1 MLKREQIPIL
11 IVNITAVLFFTINF
25 LLRKNYEF
33 LIYIGV
39 IIFFM
44 LAIVMSN
51 KKINYPPIV
60 FWSLTL
66 WSILHMS
73 GGGLYA
79 NGKKLYE
86 LMLIPIVGEPYNIF
100 KFDQF
105 VHIIGFTAATI
116 TIFYVLKP
124 ILNEKIKRPISLSI
138 VVVMAGFG
146 LGALNEI
153 IEFSAT
159 VFVPETGVGGYEN
172 TALDLVADLIGA
184 IIAMFYISKKE
195 KIYFN

>member
-1 MLKREQIPIL
+1 MLLKKEQILVL
-11 IVNITAVLFFTINF
+11 IVNIIAVAFFTINF

-44 LAIVMSN
+44 LLIVISN
-51 KKINYPPIV
+51 KKINYPNIV
-60 FWSLTL
+60 FWSLTV

-73 GGGLYA
+73 GGGLYFK
-79 NGKKLYE
+79 GKKLYE

-105 VHIIGFTAATI
+105 VHIIGFAAATL
-116 TIFYVLKP
+116 TIYYVLKP
-124 ILNEKIKRPISLSI
+124 LLIKDLNRWISLSI
-138 VVVMAGFG
+138 VVVMAGLG

-153 IEFSAT
+153 VEFSAT
-159 VFVPETGVGGYEN
+159 VIVPETGVGGYEN
-172 TALDLVADLIGA
+172 TSLDLVSNLIGA
-184 IIAMFYISKKE
+184 IIAMFYIVKKE
-195 KIYFN
+195 KKK